1 VVPERVAK
9 IAELLGVTPESMHP
23 REVGEAVYEA
33 FVSLIE
39 DLKSVPRGLKDVG
52 YKESDVPA
60 LVEGSLKQQKLLVRS
75 PIPVTRK
82 LLEEIFLES
91 MQL

>member
-1 VVPERVAK
+1 MPALDGLGISVALTASATFKKIAPVVPERVAK
-9 IAELLGVTPESMHP
+9 IAELLGVTPESTHP
-23 REVGEAVYEA
+23 RGVGGAVYEA

-60 LVEGSLKQQKLLVRS
+60 LVEGSLK
-75 PIPVTRK
+75 
-82 LLEEIFLES
+82 
-91 MQL
+91 

>member
-1 VVPERVAK
+1 
-9 IAELLGVTPESMHP
+9 
-23 REVGEAVYEA
+23 
-33 FVSLIE
+33 LIQSNPLE
-39 DLKSVPRGLKDVG
+39 DLKTVPRGLKDVG
-52 YKESDVPA
+52 YKESDVQA
-60 LVEGSLKQQKLLVRS
+60 LVEGSLKQQRLLVHS